1 MNIANQL
8 EGNRI
13 AREVATQQQ
22 ALELISARPRP
33 TNLSQWH
40 YGLAI
45 VAGGCLGAVN
55 VYAGEHAQLL
65 VGILAGIGFFLGIA
79 AFQECLSLRR
89 RLNAAI
95 VLLLK
100 NASRD

>member
-8 EGNRI
+8 EGSRI
-13 AREVATQQQ
+13 AKEVTAQHE
-22 ALELISARPRP
+22 ALELIRARP
-33 TNLSQWH
+33 TNFSQWH

-45 VAGGCLGAVN
+45 VAGGCIGALN
-55 VYAGEHAQLL
+55 AYAGEHAQLL
-65 VGILAGIGFFLGIA
+65 VGILAGIGFFVGVV

-89 RLNAAI
+89 RFDAAI

-100 NASRD
+100 NASRG